1 MGRRGSDSALLRDH
15 HAFSALMQSDGT
27 GLFAIPASI
36 HDGPY
41 PEYGSGDSAYYP
53 WQQSGLMRFE
63 LRGTSA
69 TDARLVQLPS
79 LITNSASQGPNVGN
93 DPAVS
98 NARSVLFRNGT
109 IYVGNGKFWRQD
121 STGNA
126 FGPY

>member
-1 MGRRGSDSALLRDH
+1 
-15 HAFSALMQSDGT
+15 
-27 GLFAIPASI
+27 
-36 HDGPY
+36 
-41 PEYGSGDSAYYP
+41 
-53 WQQSGLMRFE
+53 MRFE

-121 STGNA
+121 SAGNA